1 MRVTVALL
9 SLLLLP
15 VFAGCEGNEPRR
27 SPFKVTSSPS
37 SANPVEYAPPVK
49 SVGPAANP
57 GNAAPGQPAA
67 GVPDPANNAT
77 ITIDGDKLA
86 TRRQELNYH
95 TAIFLRSEVGSLVTT
110 GVQEINNYVFRTAE
124 GLDKL
129 RIVQAVRA
137 YHAEKSAPP
146 PTVKDFL
153 TLLQD
158 NQIDLAQLRP
168 NEFYIYDPESAMKDE
183 SRANLEYLQQYP

>member
-15 VFAGCEGNEPRR
+15 VVAGCEGNEPRR

-37 SANPVEYAPPVK
+37 SAKPVDYAPPVK
-49 SVGPAANP
+49 GAAPAANP
-57 GNAAPGQPAA
+57 GNAVPGQPPA
-67 GVPDPANNAT
+67 GNPNPANNTT

-95 TAIFLRSEVGSLVTT
+95 TAVFLRSEVGALVAS
-110 GVQEINNYVFRTAE
+110 GIQENNNFVFRPSE

-129 RIVQAVRA
+129 RIIPAVSA
-137 YHAEKSAPP
+137 YVGEKGKAP
-146 PTVKDFL
+146 PTVNEFL
-153 TLLQD
+153 ALLQT
-158 NQIDLAQLRP
+158 NQIDLVELKP
-168 NEFYIYDPESAMKDE
+168 TEFYIYDPSLVKE
-183 SRANLEYLQQYP
+183 ANKENIDYLQQYP